1 MLASPGA
8 RARDDIALLLARP
21 LPELADVVGLAEA
34 GLAPD
39 LLAESLRG
47 AVPELADASDL
58 VKQRLGTMPA
68 DRTGL
73 LLVT

>member
-1 MLASPGA
+1 M
-8 RARDDIALLLARP
+8 IT
-21 LPELADVVGLAEA
+21 ADVVGLAES

-58 VKQRLGTMPA
+58 AKQRLGTMPA